1 MSTNYEVAIE
11 SFAKRHF
18 IKTFAKKYK
27 KAWNF
32 TLSALVR
39 EFQSIDVIL
48 EKDIAEEITDKNADV
63 VICKTEFRV
72 QGTQESRHGSG
83 NRCIV
88 AKHKNTNK
96 VYLNKSSYE
105 TNYSNYFDFR
115 GCRGGCRRRRRFW
128 GYSLS
133 KAARTNQRG
142 INQGF
147 LPDRKR
153 GSRQSAQLTDENDE
167 RPDWRLCSR

>member
-11 SFAKRHF
+11 SFAKKHF
-18 IKTFAKKYK
+18 IKTFSKKYK

-96 VYLNKSSYE
+96 VCVLLVYNKNDLGGGNE
-105 TNYSNYFDFR
+105 TANWKRIIKENYSEY
-115 GCRGGCRRRRRFW
+115 
-128 GYSLS
+128 
-133 KAARTNQRG
+133 
-142 INQGF
+142 
-147 LPDRKR
+147 
-153 GSRQSAQLTDENDE
+153 EN
-167 RPDWRLCSR
+167 LL